1 MTAPLV
7 SICIPTYNGAEW
19 IRETINSALAQS
31 YQSLEI
37 LIVDDASSDDTVE
50 LLRSFKDERIRIV
63 VNEKNVGLAAN
74 WNRCVELARGTF
86 IKFLFQDDILYPGC
100 IEKLAGLLLTHENL
114 GLVFSARDIIQ
125 EGNVAKEVM
134 EEWLLTCRTPHTQF
148 ESLHEV
154 NDGHSL
160 FLQCLRKGFR
170 GNWVGEPSS
179 VMIRKDCFQRL
190 GLFNTKLVQVCD
202 LEMWL
207 RIMFSYDIGFIREKL
222 SAFRFHAAS
231 TSMANLR
238 SQKNRLDQV
247 RLLDGLL
254 SCDEIRAAHPEIIK
268 LRRAERLRVAVRR
281 IVPLAIRQR
290 MFGVL
295 QPVPE
300 GNSQGTIEIDVETL
314 MGSIRERMNA
324 MGRTS

>member
-7 SICIPTYNGAEW
+7 SICIPTYNGAPW

-31 YQSLEI
+31 YKSLEV

-50 LLRSFKDERIRIV
+50 QVRSFKDERIRLVI
-63 VNEKNVGLAAN
+63 NEKNVGLTAN
-74 WNRCVELARGTF
+74 WNRCVELARGDF
-86 IKFLFQDDILYPGC
+86 IKFLFQDDILYSGC
-100 IEKLAGLLLTHENL
+100 IEKQAGLLLTHENL
-114 GLVFSARDIIQ
+114 GLVFSARDIIL
-125 EGNVAKEVM
+125 EGNVAKEVTD
-134 EEWLLTCRTPHTQF
+134 EWLLTCRTPHTQF
-148 ESLHEV
+148 ESLQEV
-154 NDGHSL
+154 NGGRSL

-179 VMIRKDCFQRL
+179 VMIRKDCFHRL
-190 GLFNTKLVQVCD
+190 GAFNPNLVQVCD

-231 TSMANLR
+231 ASMANQR
-238 SQKNRLDQV
+238 SHKNRLDQV

-254 SCDEIRAAHPEIIK
+254 SCDEIREVHPEIIK
-268 LRRAERLRVAVRR
+268 LRRAEWLRVAVRR
-281 IVPLAIRQR
+281 IVPLAIRR
-290 MFGVL
+290 KMFGVL

-300 GNSQGTIEIDVETL
+300 GTSQGTIEIDVETL
-314 MGSIRERMNA
+314 MYSIRERINA